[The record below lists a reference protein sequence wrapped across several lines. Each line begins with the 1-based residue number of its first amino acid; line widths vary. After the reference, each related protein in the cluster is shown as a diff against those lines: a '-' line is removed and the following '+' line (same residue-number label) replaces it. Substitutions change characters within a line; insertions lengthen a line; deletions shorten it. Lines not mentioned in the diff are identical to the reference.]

1 MNGFLY
7 FCRMTQTIEVKRQ
20 IRIPYILRLVIFWLV
35 IFALFRFTF
44 LAFHFTTIAQSGL
57 LAALHSIIAGFRLDL
72 STISFLI
79 FPPFLFWILQQFM
92 KGRLITLLNTIYN
105 IIILFLISLL
115 AVSNIKM
122 YHEWGALLNF
132 GVFDYV
138 SHPREV
144 LTFISTSQLLLLIA
158 FLILYFGFSLWL
170 YKKIV
175 TNFSTP
181 IKNIFLKTALILLPI
196 VILPIMA
203 RGGLQLAPINESSA
217 YFSTTPFYNH
227 VAINPA
233 WYFLHSYFDLKTTK
247 NPYVYMDSADA
258 EKRNKNLFLK
268 SETPTPS
275 ILKTQKPNIVII
287 ILESW
292 TADII
297 QSLGGEN
304 NITPNFDTLSRQ
316 GLLFTQIY
324 AAGSRTEHG
333 LISVLSGF
341 PPPPLIS
348 IITIPAKSEKLKS
361 INSVLADDGYSSS
374 FYYGGE
380 AGFVNMKSYLI
391 NSGFASIVDKA
402 SFAENQLNSKWGAHD
417 QYVFE
422 KQLHDLKSA
431 PAPFLSVLLTLSSH
445 EPFEV
450 PMKTPF
456 DDDHSEPGKFR
467 KAAYY
472 SDHCLGE
479 YFRAAKKES
488 WYDNTLFILVA
499 DHGHRLPKE
508 RDFNMPE
515 SKRIPLLFFG
525 NVLQE
530 NIRGKTVDKT
540 CNQNDIAATLLSQ
553 LNKNYNDFPTSRD
566 ILNPDTKDFA
576 YYTNDNVWGWITPDQ
591 KFIYTYA
598 TKALSNTGNASPTA
612 PLNDS
617 IVLDAKAYIQIHY
630 QHYLS
635 F

>member
-1 MNGFLY
+1 M
-7 FCRMTQTIEVKRQ
+7 
-20 IRIPYILRLVIFWLV
+20 
-35 IFALFRFTF
+35 
-44 LAFHFTTIAQSGL
+44 
-57 LAALHSIIAGFRLDL
+57 
-72 STISFLI
+72 
-79 FPPFLFWILQQFM
+79 
-92 KGRLITLLNTIYN
+92 
-105 IIILFLISLL
+105 
-115 AVSNIKM
+115 
-122 YHEWGALLNF
+122 
-132 GVFDYV
+132 
-138 SHPREV
+138 
-144 LTFISTSQLLLLIA
+144 
-158 FLILYFGFSLWL
+158 
-170 YKKIV
+170 
-175 TNFSTP
+175 
-181 IKNIFLKTALILLPI
+181 
-196 VILPIMA
+196 
-203 RGGLQLAPINESSA
+203 
-217 YFSTTPFYNH
+217 
-227 VAINPA
+227 
-233 WYFLHSYFDLKTTK
+233 
-247 NPYVYMDSADA
+247 
-258 EKRNKNLFLK
+258 LK
-268 SETPTPS
+268 SV
-275 ILKTQKPNIVII
+275 KPNIVII

-297 QSLGGEN
+297 RSLGGEN
-304 NITPNFDTLSRQ
+304 NITPNFDTLSKQ

-348 IITIPAKSEKLKS
+348 IISIPSKSEKLKS
-361 INSVLADDGYSSS
+361 INNVFADDGYSSS

-380 AGFVNMKSYLI
+380 SGFVNMKSYLI
-391 NSGFASIVDKA
+391 NSGFTTIVDKA
-402 SFAENQLNSKWGAHD
+402 SFTANQLNSKWGAHD

-422 KQLHDLKSA
+422 RQLLDLKIA
-431 PAPFLSVLLTLSSH
+431 HEPFLSVLLTLSSH

-450 PMKTPF
+450 PMETPF

-467 KAAYY
+467 KAAFY

-530 NIRGKTVDKT
+530 NIRGATIDKT

-553 LNKNYNDFPTSRD
+553 LNKNYSDFPSSRD
-566 ILNPDTKDFA
+566 ILNPGTKNFA
-576 YYTNDNVWGWITPDQ
+576 YYTNDNVWGWITPEQ

-598 TKALSNTGNASPTA
+598 TQTLSNTGSTSLAA

-617 IVLDAKAYIQIHY
+617 IVLDAKAYIQTHY
-630 QHYLS
+630 QRYLS